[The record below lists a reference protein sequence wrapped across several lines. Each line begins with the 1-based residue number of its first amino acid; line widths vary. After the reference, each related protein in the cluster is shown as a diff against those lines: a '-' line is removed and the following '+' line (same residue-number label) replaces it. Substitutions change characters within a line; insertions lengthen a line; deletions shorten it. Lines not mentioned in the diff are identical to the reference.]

1 MAGKKIGELLVIKK
15 IITQAQLDEV
25 LAEQLKSGGFLAEII
40 ASKGFAE
47 EDKAARALGE
57 ESGVAYIDLTDYSPD
72 PGIVKQL
79 PQDVAVKLAAVP
91 LFKAASGITVAMADP
106 QNTAAVEQLQ
116 KFLKSNIRPVFGSP
130 SKIKKIIAS
139 EFGTA
144 GGAAAKKTETAAEY
158 YSNLKS
164 AQAPGDDGDQAQ
176 GKGGEGE
183 SDSLKVASL
192 APVVNI
198 VDSLVKQA
206 VEIGASDIHL
216 EPQADHFYCRYR
228 IDGVMRDMPALPKK
242 YEAGIISR
250 VKIMSNMD
258 IAEKRLPQDGRIQT
272 TVNGKNIDLRI
283 STFPTINGENL
294 VLRILDRSRSV
305 IRLTDLGMDEVTRT
319 TFDQM
324 IHRPHGIILITGPTG
339 SGKTTTLY
347 AVLST
352 INSVEKNILTME
364 DPVEYEIDRV
374 RQSQVN
380 VKAGVTFAAGLRSML
395 RQDPDV
401 IMIGEIR
408 DFETAE
414 IAIHAAL
421 TGHLVFSTLHTN
433 DAVSATTRLIDM
445 GVEPFL
451 ISSSLICAVAQRLV
465 RVLCPECKEAYEPPK
480 ELIEQLKMKFAPG
493 IKFFREKGCPVCR
506 QTGYT
511 GRIGIYE
518 LFIPDEET
526 KNLIDK
532 KVTVGEIRA
541 AAVAKGMKTMR
552 DDALEKLSAGI
563 TSLSEI
569 LRATM
574 EA

>member
-15 IITQAQLDEV
+15 IITQAQLDEA
-25 LAEQLKSGGFLAEII
+25 LAEQAKSGGFLAEII

-79 PQDVAVKLAAVP
+79 PQEIAVKLAAVP

-106 QNTAAVEQLQ
+106 LNTAAVDQLQ
-116 KFLKSNIRPVFGSP
+116 KFLKTGIRPVFGSP

-139 EFGTA
+139 EY
-144 GGAAAKKTETAAEY
+144 GAAGPDGKKADAAADY
-158 YSNLKS
+158 YSAPADTGAAGESADKS
-164 AQAPGDDGDQAQ
+164 QETS
-176 GKGGEGE
+176 GGGE

-192 APVVNI
+192 APVVSI

-206 VEIGASDIHL
+206 VETGASDIHL
-216 EPQADHFYCRYR
+216 EPQANHFYCRFR

-272 TVNGKNIDLRI
+272 MVNGRNIDLRI

-305 IRLTDLGMDEVTRT
+305 IRLTDLGMDEVTRIA
-319 TFDQM
+319 FEQM

-352 INSVEKNILTME
+352 INTVEKNILTME

-465 RVLCPECKEAYEPPK
+465 RVLCTECKEAYEPPK
-480 ELIEQLKMKFAPG
+480 ELLEQLKMKFAPD

-506 QTGYT
+506 QTGYA

-526 KNLIDK
+526 KSLIDK
-532 KVTVGEIRA
+532 KVTVGEIRTA
-541 AAVAKGMKTMR
+541 AISKGMKTMR
-552 DDALEKLSAGI
+552 DDALEKLSAGV

>member
-15 IITQAQLDEV
+15 IITQAQLDEA
-25 LAEQLKSGGFLAEII
+25 LAEQAKSGGFLAEIV

-106 QNTAAVEQLQ
+106 LNTAAVEQLQ
-116 KFLKSNIRPVFGSP
+116 KFLKAGIRPVFGSP
-130 SKIKKIIAS
+130 SKIKKIIAR
-139 EFGTA
+139 
-144 GGAAAKKTETAAEY
+144 EY
-158 YSNLKS
+158 GKS
-164 AQAPGDDGDQAQ
+164 ATGQFNENVPVGAGFKPAPTEEAVPPQETGDGT
-176 GKGGEGE
+176 E

-192 APVVNI
+192 APVVSI
-198 VDSLVKQA
+198 VDGLVKQA
-206 VEIGASDIHL
+206 VETGASDIHL
-216 EPQADHFYCRYR
+216 EPQANHFYCRFR

-272 TVNGKNIDLRI
+272 MVNGKNIDLRI

-305 IRLTDLGMDEVTRT
+305 IRLTDLGMDEVTRIA
-319 TFDQM
+319 FEQM

-352 INSVEKNILTME
+352 INTVEKNILTME

-465 RVLCPECKEAYEPPK
+465 RVLCSECKEAYEPPK
-480 ELIEQLKMKFAPG
+480 ELLEQLKMKFAPD
-493 IKFFREKGCPVCR
+493 IKFYREKGCPVCR
-506 QTGYT
+506 QTGYA
-511 GRIGIYE
+511 GRIGLYE
-518 LFIPDEET
+518 IFIPDEET
-526 KNLIDK
+526 KSLIDK
-532 KVTVGEIRA
+532 KVTVGEIRTA
-541 AAVAKGMKTMR
+541 AIAKGMKTMR